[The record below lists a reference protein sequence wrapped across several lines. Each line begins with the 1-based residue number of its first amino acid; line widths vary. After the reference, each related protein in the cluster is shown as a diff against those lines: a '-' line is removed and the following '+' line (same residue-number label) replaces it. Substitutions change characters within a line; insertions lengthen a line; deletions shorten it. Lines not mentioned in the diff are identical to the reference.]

1 MSKLGPNFKLG
12 TLLFVL
18 VFGLSAV
25 ALYGGA
31 QLVDEENVAAA
42 DGGGGE
48 VPSGPVNVT
57 IVGKNLLFDP
67 RSVTAAAGA
76 SVTVVFDNEDT
87 GVLHNIH
94 FFANRNRSSSLAQSE
109 VAAGPNQHTVNFTAP
124 SAPGN
129 YPFICDVHPDTMT
142 GNLVVR

>member
-18 VFGLSAV
+18 VFGLSTA
-25 ALYGGA
+25 ALYGGT
-31 QLVDEENVAAA
+31 QLVYVEKAASADA
-42 DGGGGE
+42 DGGE
-48 VPSGPVNVT
+48 APSGPVTVT
-57 IVGKNLLFDP
+57 IVGKNILFET

-76 SVTVVFDNEDT
+76 EVTVTFDNEDA

-94 FFANRNRSSSLAQSE
+94 FFANRNRSASLAQSP
-109 VAAGPNQHTVNFTAP
+109 VKPGPAQDVVKFTAP

>member
-18 VFGLSAV
+18 VFGLSTA

-31 QLVDEENVAAA
+31 QLVHVEEAASA
-42 DGGGGE
+42 DGGDDF
-48 VPSGPVNVT
+48 VPGGPVNVT
-57 IVGKNLLFDP
+57 IVGKNILFEP
-67 RSVTAAAGA
+67 RSVTASAGA
-76 SVTVVFDNEDT
+76 AVTVVFDNQDA

-94 FFANRNRSSSLAQSE
+94 FFGNRNRSSSLAQSP
-109 VAAGPNQHTVNFTAP
+109 VKAGPAQDTVTFTAP